1 MRMADNPIDIF
12 FLVSYDLN
20 DHTMNNKT
28 VLDKIKSLGAVHI
41 GGFSTSKIHAVNR
54 DMDYAPDYD
63 IAVLVSDDMICHKK
77 GWDTILKMR
86 MEMHFP
92 DTDGCLFFW
101 DGDPATAKHNN
112 GKGLCTMN
120 IMGKKYFD
128 RFGYFYHPSYKSL
141 WCDNE
146 FTEVAQKYGKMV
158 FSDQV
163 IFKHDHYSNNGKQPD
178 ALMKR
183 TQGFYN
189 IDKANYESRKR
200 LNFPK

>member
-1 MRMADNPIDIF
+1 MADNPIDVY

-20 DHTMNNKT
+20 DPSMNNPT
-28 VLDKIKSLGAVHI
+28 MLERIKALGAVPI

-54 DMDYAPDYD
+54 DMEHAPDFD
-63 IAVLVSDDMICHKK
+63 IAVLVSDDMICQKK
-77 GWDTILKMR
+77 GWDTILKVQMQL
-86 MEMHFP
+86 HFP
-92 DTDGCLFFW
+92 DTDGCLFYW
-101 DGDPATAKHNN
+101 DGDPATKRHNE

-128 RFGYFYHPSYKSL
+128 RFGYFYHHSYKSL
-141 WCDNE
+141 FCDNE
-146 FTEVAQKYGKMV
+146 YTEIAQKDNKMV

-178 ALMKR
+178 SLMKR

-189 IDKANYESRKR
+189 IDKANYEARKR